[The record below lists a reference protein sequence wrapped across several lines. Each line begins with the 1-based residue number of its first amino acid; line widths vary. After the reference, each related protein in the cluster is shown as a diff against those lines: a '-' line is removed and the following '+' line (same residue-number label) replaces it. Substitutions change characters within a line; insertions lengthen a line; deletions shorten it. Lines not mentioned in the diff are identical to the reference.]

1 MIFTIKFITLLI
13 IGALLIGFSG
23 WSSVLSTAGTALIA
37 LSIVAAVWEW
47 LWLVRGKPV
56 EVVRVCDEKL
66 SLGAENP
73 VRLMLRN
80 PDYRRQKGV
89 VRDEYPEGF
98 EVVGNVAAFE
108 LAPRSEWETTY
119 HVVSGSRGDFEFLD
133 IYVRLFGPLGLVVRQ
148 YKISA
153 KQSIKVY
160 PNLLDMRRYEIGLRR
175 EHAVQPGLRLA
186 RIHGRGTEFES
197 LRDFVP
203 DDEFR
208 AVDWKATARRGKLVT
223 RQYQQER
230 SQNVLIVLDCGR
242 IMGPVISGLT
252 RLDHGINASMMLAHV
267 AASKGD
273 KVGLMAF
280 GEDIISYSPPKSG
293 KAQTLNLLRLAYNLE
308 DAAGDSNYYRAVPYL
323 ARKWTRRSL
332 IVFFT
337 DLVDAESSK
346 PLISQ
351 IASLTKKHLCM
362 VVSMAD
368 PALKV
373 DGEECRVLNTEDA
386 FKAAAARQVLQ
397 ARKQAAARLAR
408 AGAIVLDVPPE
419 KFTPS
424 VVNEYLSVKSRGL
437 L

>member
-1 MIFTIKFITLLI
+1 MLA

-23 WSSVLSTAGTALIA
+23 WLGVLAAAGIVLIA
-37 LSIVAAVWEW
+37 LAIVAAVWEW
-47 LWLVRGKPV
+47 LWLVRGRPV
-56 EVVRVCDEKL
+56 QVTRVCDEKL

-80 PDYRRQKGV
+80 PGYRRQRGV

-98 EVVGNVAAFE
+98 EAIGNVSAFD
-108 LAPRSEWETTY
+108 LAPRSEWEMTY
-119 HVVSGSRGDFEFLD
+119 HVIPKNRGDFEFLD
-133 IYVRLFGPLGLVVRQ
+133 IYVRLLGPLGLVVRQ
-148 YKISA
+148 YKINA
-153 KQSIKVY
+153 KQHAKVY

-186 RIHGRGTEFES
+186 RIRGRGTEFES
-197 LRDFVP
+197 LREYVP

-208 AVDWKATARRGKLVT
+208 SVDWKATARRGRMVT

-252 RLDHGINASMMLAHV
+252 RLDHSINASMMLAHM
-267 AASKGD
+267 AAAKGD

-293 KAQTLNLLRLAYNLE
+293 KAQTLSLLRLAYNLQ

-323 ARKWTRRSL
+323 SRKWTRRSL
-332 IVFFT
+332 MVFFT

-351 IASLTKKHLCM
+351 VASLTKKHLCM
-362 VVSMAD
+362 VVLMTD
-368 PALKV
+368 PTVVEAAHTV
-373 DGEECRVLNTEDA
+373 SPNDPQDA
-386 FKAAAARQVLQ
+386 FRAAAARQVMQ
-397 ARKQAAARLAR
+397 ARKQAAARLVR

-424 VVNEYLSVKSRGL
+424 VVNEYLSVKARGTL
-437 L
+437 